1 MSLKRVDTVGES
13 DGLAMSSRN
22 RYLNPQERSS
32 SLVLSRALRAAQV
45 AVQRGSTLVEDLEIC
60 MRDSVALDP
69 AVRLDYARVLDA
81 VTLEEIA
88 RVDKSRPESAVALIA
103 ARVGGTRLIDNV
115 LLPPTS
121 ETLIRS

>member
-1 MSLKRVDTVGES
+1 
-13 DGLAMSSRN
+13 
-22 RYLNPQERSS
+22 
-32 SLVLSRALRAAQV
+32 
-45 AVQRGSTLVEDLEIC
+45 VEDLEIC